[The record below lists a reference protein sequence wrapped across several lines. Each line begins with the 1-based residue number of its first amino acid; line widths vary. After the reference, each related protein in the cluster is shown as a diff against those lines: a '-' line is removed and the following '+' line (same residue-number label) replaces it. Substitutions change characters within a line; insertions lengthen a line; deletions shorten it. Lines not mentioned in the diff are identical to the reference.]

1 MHNIEDIDRNFKI
14 NTKIDKTDIKFYN
27 SLCSPFKIYGIYY
40 EDGKFRRMPADIA
53 KTVSPGV
60 YSLHANTAGG
70 RIRFKTDSHYI
81 AINVKMPAIG
91 KMSHFALCGS
101 AGFDFYI
108 NGIHTHSFLPPFDL
122 SDGYEG
128 IQEMLA
134 SGIKDIEINFP
145 LYSEVSELYIGLEET
160 AAVLPPDPYEIE
172 KPIVY
177 YGSSVTQGGCASRP
191 GTSYQGFISR
201 ALKAD
206 YINLGFSGNAKAED
220 EMADYIATLDM
231 SVFVLDYD
239 YNSPSAEHLKATHE
253 KLFLKVRNSHPDLPI
268 IILSM
273 PKYTLSDYEL
283 SRRAII
289 EETYN
294 NAIMRNDA
302 NVYFIDGPT
311 LMSLCADEGTVDNTH
326 PTDLG
331 FYSMAQSIIEVLRRI
346 YDKH

>member
-1 MHNIEDIDRNFKI
+1 
-14 NTKIDKTDIKFYN
+14 
-27 SLCSPFKIYGIYY
+27 
-40 EDGKFRRMPADIA
+40 
-53 KTVSPGV
+53 
-60 YSLHANTAGG
+60 
-70 RIRFKTDSHYI
+70 
-81 AINVKMPAIG
+81 
-91 KMSHFALCGS
+91 
-101 AGFDFYI
+101 
-108 NGIHTHSFLPPFDL
+108 
-122 SDGYEG
+122 
-128 IQEMLA
+128 
-134 SGIKDIEINFP
+134 
-145 LYSEVSELYIGLEET
+145 
-160 AAVLPPDPYEIE
+160 
-172 KPIVY
+172 
-177 YGSSVTQGGCASRP
+177 
-191 GTSYQGFISR
+191 
-201 ALKAD
+201 
-206 YINLGFSGNAKAED
+206 
-220 EMADYIATLDM
+220 MADYIATLDM

-239 YNSPSAEHLKATHE
+239 YNSPSAEHLKETHE